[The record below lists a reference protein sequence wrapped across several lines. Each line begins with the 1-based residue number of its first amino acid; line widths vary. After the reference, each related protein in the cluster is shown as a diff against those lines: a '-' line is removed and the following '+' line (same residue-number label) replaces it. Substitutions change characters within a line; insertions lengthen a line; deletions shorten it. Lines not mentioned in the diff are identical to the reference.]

1 MEIGISWDERG
12 GKGVE
17 SFKARGLLRCWA
29 LVEGPNS
36 LIIGNRWIELGEFL
50 WAFGLEFGNW
60 I

>member
-1 MEIGISWDERG
+1 M
-12 GKGVE
+12 E